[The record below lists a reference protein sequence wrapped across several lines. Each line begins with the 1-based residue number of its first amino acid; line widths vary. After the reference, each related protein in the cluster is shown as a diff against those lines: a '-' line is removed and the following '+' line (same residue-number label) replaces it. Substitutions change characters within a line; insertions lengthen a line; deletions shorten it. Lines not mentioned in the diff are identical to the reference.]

1 MTVLSLVPMSFYF
14 PQRSG
19 LAIWN
24 DKNSEFFPPYAL
36 SVQLPKGGEIRR
48 KDKLL
53 VRLNALAVQTHYEE
67 AKTMCERLEAAEATR
82 TSEERKARQ
91 KIFTQLMKT
100 VRAKLRCWQMLK
112 NNTKPTAKTLIW
124 YVGDVKRFARNE
136 PPKPG
141 PGQPPIPLQKPH
153 EVVYTMEVLNRNKLQ
168 YPAFPLKLLLT
179 ASPYTLLLR
188 PPQKARR
195 RR

>member
-91 KIFTQLMKT
+91 KIFTQLMKIFY
-100 VRAKLRCWQMLK
+100 LRK
-112 NNTKPTAKTLIW
+112 H
-124 YVGDVKRFARNE
+124 Y
-136 PPKPG
+136 
-141 PGQPPIPLQKPH
+141 
-153 EVVYTMEVLNRNKLQ
+153 
-168 YPAFPLKLLLT
+168 
-179 ASPYTLLLR
+179 
-188 PPQKARR
+188 
-195 RR
+195 